1 MFYILLCSVFVCSY
15 LWIFLFLQMITSNLN
30 HQRCHVCVDCDKSFT
45 RLVPMAKKC
54 YACELCDQDVYSNDM
69 ERFLNNEH
77 PAVQP
82 ELSFSAG
89 DPALAEKSA
98 SAAVEQ
104 TSSLQLSPTTATTR
118 EPNVCVKCSK
128 TYVLMLY
135 ANQAYRQC
143 S

>member
-1 MFYILLCSVFVCSY
+1 MNFS
-15 LWIFLFLQMITSNLN
+15 FLTDDNQQLKSPTM
-30 HQRCHVCVDCDKSFT
+30 HVCVDCDKSFT
-45 RLVPMAKKC
+45 RLVPMAKMC

-104 TSSLQLSPTTATTR
+104 ASSLQLSPTTATTR